1 MFISIGGGKGGVG
14 KTFVSAN
21 LGIALCTLDPRYN
34 LKVTIVDTDIGGS
47 NLHSFLGITKPRK
60 TLADFLKN
68 QSLQINDIIEPTQ
81 FPGIS
86 AICGADD
93 LLNLVNLSYQQK
105 IKLLRGFNEID
116 ADFILFDLAAG
127 AELKTLDFFN
137 YAPIG
142 IIVTTPEP
150 TAMQNAYSFIRNALL
165 RKILVK
171 TADNPVMKDLADN
184 FVEGSLQGIRS
195 IKGFL
200 DRVEE
205 TDPRFLDKIHS
216 VINSFHPKLILNQTE
231 KKSDAD
237 TAVKFAE
244 LIEKYLFVK
253 LEILGW
259 LPYDLRV
266 REAVRSGEIFMDIFR
281 RSRTSVHLYSIANLI
296 LRMKT
301 QKTDS

>member
-21 LGIALCTLDPRYN
+21 LGIALCTLDPRCN
-34 LKVTIVDTDIGGS
+34 LKVTVVDTDIGGS
-47 NLHSFLGITKPRK
+47 NLHSFLGITKPRR
-60 TLADFLKN
+60 TLSDFLKN
-68 QSLQINDIIEPTQ
+68 RNLEIKDVIEPTQ

-105 IKLLRGFNEID
+105 IKLLRGFNEIE
-116 ADFILFDLAAG
+116 ADFIIFDLAAG
-127 AELKTLDFFN
+127 VELKTLDFFN
-137 YAPIG
+137 HAPLV

-171 TADNPVMKDLADN
+171 SADDPVLKDLVDN
-184 FVEGSLQGIRS
+184 YVEGSLERVKSIRT
-195 IKGFL
+195 FL

-205 TDPRFLDKIHS
+205 ADSKYLDKINS
-216 VINSFHPKLILNQTE
+216 VIETFNPRLILNQTE
-231 KKSDAD
+231 RKTDAD

-244 LIEKYLFVK
+244 VVEKYLFVK

-259 LPYDLRV
+259 LPYDPRV
-266 REAVRSGEIFMDIFR
+266 RDAVRSGAVFMDTFR
-281 RSRTSVHLYSIANLI
+281 RSRTSLRLYSIANLI
-296 LRMKT
+296 LRMKN
-301 QKTDS
+301 Q